1 MVDIEE
7 NEKIE
12 KNQSEIFS
20 KPLLEKEPVIDDS
33 NFEAIIEESH
43 PVFKEPLKST
53 TETNLES
60 VKFDED
66 DAGSK
71 NDSVFSDF
79 ETKNDEEHLNEDS
92 ILEYVVIDSDSSDLE
107 AKKVSQ
113 IELEISDILKDHEN
127 KTIAKINEILEG
139 NEIKKIGIKKRKEN
153 DSTKNDT
160 VRPLESKIDAK
171 KDMVK
176 PNATLKKTT
185 LKVDI
190 VGPKIVKAPK
200 GGYDILP
207 NSTDYKITKSNP
219 KIDDQVIN
227 ENNRVLPNST
237 SFEHEIEKSNPK
249 SAINITNKNKSFTQT
264 PKGGYDVL
272 PNSTA
277 SEYKNITI
285 LEPTKFGKKENLVAI
300 NYVYIFSIFIS
311 AFIIPI
317 IIGTILFFCC
327 RKEKKFDQNIELG
340 EIGKDN
346 EEKAEVSDNTNTSE
360 L

>member
-12 KNQSEIFS
+12 KNKSEIFS

-139 NEIKKIGIKKRKEN
+139 NEIKKIGIKKIK
-153 DSTKNDT
+153 
-160 VRPLESKIDAK
+160 
-171 KDMVK
+171 
-176 PNATLKKTT
+176 
-185 LKVDI
+185 
-190 VGPKIVKAPK
+190 
-200 GGYDILP
+200 
-207 NSTDYKITKSNP
+207 
-219 KIDDQVIN
+219 
-227 ENNRVLPNST
+227 
-237 SFEHEIEKSNPK
+237 
-249 SAINITNKNKSFTQT
+249 
-264 PKGGYDVL
+264 
-272 PNSTA
+272 
-277 SEYKNITI
+277 
-285 LEPTKFGKKENLVAI
+285 
-300 NYVYIFSIFIS
+300 
-311 AFIIPI
+311 
-317 IIGTILFFCC
+317 
-327 RKEKKFDQNIELG
+327 
-340 EIGKDN
+340 
-346 EEKAEVSDNTNTSE
+346 
-360 L
+360 